1 MRIRNIGLQK
11 EYDVYAIAVHTQ
23 EDWVFK
29 DRVIFYIAEEGRV
42 GLSVE
47 KLSDVEIV
55 SNEIGSDYRFQFMSD
70 DRGFM
75 ILSSHFTNA
84 YHLARLMDL
93 DPQTLIAFEA
103 ARAMHAS
110 RKKR

>member
-47 KLSDVEIV
+47 RLSEIEIIN
-55 SNEIGSDYRFQFMSD
+55 NEIGPDFRFQYMSD
-70 DRGFM
+70 DSGFM
-75 ILSSHFTNA
+75 ILSGHFTDGS
-84 YHLARLMDL
+84 HLARLMDL
-93 DPQTLIAFEA
+93 DSQTLIAFEA
-103 ARAMHAS
+103 ARAMHTS